1 MSKPLHLYMQ
11 LHRTARK
18 VHNKDIVTL
27 NKALEKLRSEYDSNR
42 GLVDEAAIKEK
53 IELGEAVKV
62 FLLKNVV
69 QFEQVGEGR
78 YRANIREEHLTDN
91 SPNFRDDISKAE
103 YRDRVKSH
111 RSKTKQ
117 CSEPKTNC

>member
-1 MSKPLHLYMQ
+1 MLKPLHLYMQ

-42 GLVDEAAIKEK
+42 GLVDEDAIKEK
-53 IELGEAVKV
+53 IELGEAVKI

-69 QFEQVGEGR
+69 QFEQVGEDR
-78 YRANIREEHLTDN
+78 YRANIREEHLMDN
-91 SPNFRDDISKAE
+91 SPNFKDDISKAE

-111 RSKTKQ
+111 RSKTKA